1 MQRAE
6 VWAELVKPGR
16 LIRRR
21 LEAGEALFRQ
31 GDPTTAIYVVDSGRV
46 RLVRWLEDGAS
57 VALHVAKAGETCAEA
72 ALWADVYHC
81 DCIAEVPSAITAV
94 PKPDLLAAL
103 EADPQSALSLTR
115 ALAVQVRDLRTQVE
129 LRNIRSAPER
139 ILAWLRL
146 RAAGDPPGVTL
157 DRPWTE
163 IAAEIG
169 LTHEAIYRALA
180 ALQRSGRIIRSGR
193 RILLTAR

>member
-1 MQRAE
+1 MRGPAAW
-6 VWAELVKPGR
+6 VGLIAPGR
-16 LIRRR
+16 LVRRR

-31 GDPTTAIYVVDSGRV
+31 GDRTAAVFVVDAGRI
-46 RLVRWLEDGAS
+46 RLVRHLEDGAS

-72 ALWADVYHC
+72 ALWAEAYHC
-81 DCIAEVPSAITAV
+81 DGVAEVPSEVTVV
-94 PKPDLLAAL
+94 PKTDLVAVLG
-103 EADPQSALSLTR
+103 ADPQAALALAR
-115 ALAVQVRDLRTQVE
+115 ALATQVRDLRARLE

-146 RAAGDPPGVTL
+146 QATGTPPTVAL

-180 ALQRSGRIIRSGR
+180 KLERGGRLIRTEGC
-193 RILLTAR
+193 IVLTGP